1 MIKRYSDV
9 SRSHSIIID
18 GFNPHTNSVVLLEK
32 VVFMPLY
39 RIFRRDLSDNRIYG
53 ECFTMDPVEA
63 NNYWSQLCAEK
74 EYLF

>member
-53 ECFTMDPVEA
+53 ERFTMDPVEA
-63 NNYWSQLCAEK
+63 NKYWSQLCAEK